1 MKSRAGYALAASCAL
16 SLISL
21 SAPARAD
28 YKFLFLAQQTGPNG
42 AIGVSM
48 RDGAQVALDEINA
61 AGGVNGQK
69 LSMDVQD
76 DQGTNATAVQAVRT
90 AAANNTKIVLG
101 IWNSAICLAV

>member
-21 SAPARAD
+21 SAPAHAD

-42 AIGVSM
+42 SIGESM

-61 AGGVNGQK
+61 SGGN
-69 LSMDVQD
+69 
-76 DQGTNATAVQAVRT
+76 
-90 AAANNTKIVLG
+90 AAACGRIVTRLVG
-101 IWNSAICLAV
+101 GACVAAWTVMTPRFRLATGAPASAA